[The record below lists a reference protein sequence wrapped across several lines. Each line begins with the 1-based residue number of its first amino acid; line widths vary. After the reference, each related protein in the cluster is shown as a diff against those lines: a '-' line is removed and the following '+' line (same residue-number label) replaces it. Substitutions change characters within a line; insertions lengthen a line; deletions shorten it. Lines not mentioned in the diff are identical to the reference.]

1 MDVKIFDPGKHDKES
16 QLLDIILKIIASI
29 TQIWS
34 SLSQD
39 QKDSICKA
47 FTDLMEDLFRS
58 FYQANSE
65 GAQ

>member
-1 MDVKIFDPGKHDKES
+1 M
-16 QLLDIILKIIASI
+16 LDIILKIIASI

-47 FTDLMEDLFRS
+47 FTDLMEDLFRR